1 MSPIQPHVSPP
12 PSLTATPGTP
22 AGGPAPGG
30 KPRVPYKRWAALLV
44 LSIVFATLLE
54 LAGLSA
60 ALLLGPMIAAIIV
73 AYVGG
78 TLNVPK
84 RPFLLAQGLIGCMIA
99 HSIPATLLGEVLKD
113 WPVFVLAVGSVIV
126 ASVII
131 GWLMT
136 RWQVLPGT
144 TSIWGAFPGAASAMT
159 LMAEAYGADFRLVA
173 FMQYVRV
180 VLVAIV
186 ASTLTRIWVSD
197 ASVAA
202 TAPVAHILWFPP
214 LNPVDFAKTLALAAG
229 GAWVA
234 LRLRIPAGPLLV
246 PMVVGIVLQNVF
258 GMTLVLPPWLLAL
271 AYGLVGWSIGLR
283 FTRPILSYAMKTLP
297 QVLIAVVT
305 LITVCGGFAVMLVVF
320 AGIDPLTAYLA
331 TSPGGADSVA
341 IIAASSNV
349 DMPFVMAMQ
358 TGRFVV
364 VLLIGPG
371 LARFIARRSGIKDIP
386 TR

>member
-1 MSPIQPHVSPP
+1 MSPIQPHVSPTP
-12 PSLTATPGTP
+12 PLPSGDPEQR
-22 AGGPAPGG
+22 
-30 KPRVPYKRWAALLV
+30 KPPVPKKRWAALLL
-44 LSIVFATLLE
+44 LSIVFGTLLE

-99 HSIPATLLGEVLKD
+99 HSIPASLLGEVLKD

-214 LNPVDFAKTLALAAG
+214 LNLMDFAKTLALAAG
-229 GAWVA
+229 GAWLA

-364 VLLIGPG
+364 VLLIGPS

>member
-1 MSPIQPHVSPP
+1 MSPIQPHVSP
-12 PSLTATPGTP
+12 TPNTP
-22 AGGPAPGG
+22 AGGPEHG
-30 KPRVPYKRWAALLV
+30 KPPVPHKRWAALLL

-60 ALLLGPMIAAIIV
+60 GLLLGPMIAAIIV

-99 HSIPATLLGEVLKD
+99 HSIPASLLGEVLKD
-113 WPVFVLAVGSVIV
+113 WPVFVLAVSSVIV

-186 ASTLTRIWVSD
+186 ASTLTRLWVSD
-197 ASVAA
+197 ANVAA

-214 LNPVDFAKTLALAAG
+214 LSLIDFAKTLALAAG
-229 GAWVA
+229 GAWLA

-371 LARFIARRSGIKDIP
+371 LARYIARRSGIKDTP
-386 TR
+386 SR